1 MKTNLSIAI
10 ASILTLNTSVVL
22 PAASFAV
29 TADVGGVPI
38 VSGAT
43 LENFNGASPSI
54 LTLSGNAYFF
64 QAALGQV
71 VDVAPPNLAT
81 ATATLFNE
89 PTLNGYDA
97 SQYVGVQIGGSATLH
112 FSTPQSYLGL
122 VWGSVDAGNVLSFY
136 DSADNL
142 LGTVNGEDVPGDP
155 IHLGSGFTPAGSP
168 YVNIISTTP
177 FSKIVATSSNNSFEF
192 DDVAYA
198 QVPEPASG
206 ALLVFGLLS
215 GVLFRSS
222 QQHFRK
228 DLEKQSF
235 TGSDALPH
243 HATAGR
249 D

>member
-10 ASILTLNTSVVL
+10 ASILTLNTPGIL
-22 PAASFAV
+22 KAASFSV
-29 TADVGGVPI
+29 TADIGGIPI
-38 VSGAT
+38 VSSAT
-43 LENFNGASPSI
+43 LENFNGAAPSI

-71 VDVAPPNLAT
+71 VDVAPPNLST

-97 SQYVGVQIGGSATLH
+97 SQYVGVQIGGSATLS
-112 FSTPQSYLGL
+112 FSTPQIYLGL

-136 DSADNL
+136 DSANNL
-142 LGTVNGEDVPGDP
+142 LGTVNGENIPGDP

-168 YVNIISTTP
+168 YVSIISTTP
-177 FSKIVATSSNNSFEF
+177 FSKVVATSSNNTFEF

-206 ALLVFGLLS
+206 SLLMLGLMG
-215 GVLFRSS
+215 GVLFRST
-222 QQHFRK
+222 QQRFRK
-228 DLEKQSF
+228 IASIG
-235 TGSDALPH
+235 TGRAISK
-243 HATAGR
+243 
-249 D
+249 